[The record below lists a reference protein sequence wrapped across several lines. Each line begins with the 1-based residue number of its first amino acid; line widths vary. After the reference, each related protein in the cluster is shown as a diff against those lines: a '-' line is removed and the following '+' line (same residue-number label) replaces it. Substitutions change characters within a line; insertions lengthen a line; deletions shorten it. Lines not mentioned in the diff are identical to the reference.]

1 MSKLTMSILF
11 IVCGTILFSMGIIRL
26 LHDTDVK
33 IDCIKS
39 ISKDHYTV
47 DEINRLCGVVKW
59 MVLG

>member
-26 LHDTDVK
+26 IHNTDVK

-47 DEINRLCGVVKW
+47 DEINKLCGV
-59 MVLG
+59 